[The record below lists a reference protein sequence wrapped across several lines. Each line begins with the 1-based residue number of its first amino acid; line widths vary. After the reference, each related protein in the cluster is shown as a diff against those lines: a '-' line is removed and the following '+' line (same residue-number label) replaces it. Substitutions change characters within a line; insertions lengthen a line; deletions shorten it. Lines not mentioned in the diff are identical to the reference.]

1 MQNRNDPVTGDKVS
15 FSEFATIKA
24 QGVIRRWT
32 VFIVFTIGTGI
43 CWAID
48 APNVLLW
55 WNLSASFFA
64 VIVELMV
71 GMAQF
76 SQTRRDAAII
86 RSLHAIMREIHALV
100 VELKEY
106 GKKDL
111 QHAKDDLAVDLDSNK
126 MLYEIID
133 EIQQIRKELE
143 LE

>member
-1 MQNRNDPVTGDKVS
+1 MQTHNDPVTGDKVS

-32 VFIVFTIGTGI
+32 VFIVFTIGTAI

>member
-1 MQNRNDPVTGDKVS
+1 MQTRNDPVTGDKVS

-32 VFIVFTIGTGI
+32 IFIIFTIGTGI

-48 APNVLLW
+48 LPNVLLW

-86 RSLHAIMREIHALV
+86 RNLHAIMREIHALV
-100 VELKEY
+100 VELKDY